1 MPTKHID
8 EETWKKVERE
18 TVKAVIE
25 TQKSIKDTEMLRFL
39 ILKGLKYIEKE
50 DYEKIAEKNQQLTS
64 QKK

>member
-50 DYEKIAEKNQQLTS
+50 DYEKLAEKNQ
-64 QKK
+64 

>member
-25 TQKSIKDTEMLRFL
+25 THTSIKDTEMLRFL
-39 ILKGLKYIEKE
+39 ILKGIKHIEPE
-50 DYEKIAEKNQQLTS
+50 DYKILAN